1 MKEPNKCPIK
11 AEISEKKK
19 LFANSQE
26 QARLA
31 PEKIPIQSNK
41 NAIRNVYRNWIK
53 KNLEW
58 TFLSCFLAFAAQP
71 TPKKRTRKNFSAQHD
86 GERRSSTLTARAP
99 TRCRAVCGVE
109 VCLLLA
115 VLFQLEMREEI
126 YKFSDLFGD
135 FCFTRQYIVRLTRF
149 ETSFQPRHMI
159 EEKKL
164 RSFKRPSLWLR
175 SPPLFV
181 LTKPISPQNCQ

>member
-19 LFANSQE
+19 LFANSQK

-71 TPKKRTRKNFSAQHD
+71 TPKKRTRKNFGAQHD

-115 VLFQLEMREEI
+115 VLFQLEMCREEI
-126 YKFSDLFGD
+126 YKFSDLFGRLL
-135 FCFTRQYIVRLTRF
+135 FHSTVVRLTRF
-149 ETSFQPRHMI
+149 KTSFQPRHMI
-159 EEKKL
+159 EEINCD
-164 RSFKRPSLWLR
+164 PSNDH
-175 SPPLFV
+175 P
-181 LTKPISPQNCQ
+181 CD